1 MEIEKLSKNYTV
13 RKLAEKDVDKIFLFY
28 SKNELYFKHRP
39 PLPTKESVREDMTAL
54 PPNKSIVDKFYI
66 GYFDGENL
74 VAVMDL
80 IKDYPEEKTAYIGLF
95 MIDVTI
101 QNAGVGT
108 KIISE
113 NIDFLRG
120 LGFGKIELGYVKT
133 NPQAKRFWH
142 KNGFV
147 EFKEIEQDD
156 CVIVKMRKA
165 L

>member
-1 MEIEKLSKNYTV
+1 MSLYI

-95 MIDVTI
+95 MIDVTF
-101 QNAGVGT
+101 QKAGVGS
-108 KIISE
+108 KIILES
-113 NIDFLRG
+113 IDFLRG
-120 LGFGKIELGYVKT
+120 LGFGEIELGYVKT
-133 NPQAKRFWH
+133 NPQAKAFWN
-142 KNGFV
+142 KQGFV
-147 EFKEIEQDD
+147 KVAEKLVDRLD
-156 CVIVKMRKA
+156 IVVTEKLLRS
-165 L
+165 